1 MSEKLTTLNY
11 LRSVLGIVLFITLF
25 SLLIPFVT
33 VLVIVSLGKMTDW
46 VLEKIA
52 PSLAR
57 FVLRVLGITFRI
69 DYQETTLDDGTA
81 VTGTVQTPAIYIV
94 NHASTLDILTILA
107 LGIRR
112 VRFVAKWEMQYF
124 PFFFL
129 LGHLTGQIFIKRGNR
144 EKAIKTLQKNY
155 EKVRRFRRSILIAP
169 EGTRKHVMPIGPFK
183 KGAFRMALDLNYP
196 IVPIYFQGTTELSRG
211 GALLTKTG
219 SITAHVFSPI
229 LTDSWT
235 ESTLEKNIEDIRNK
249 YLQWSSNL

>member
-129 LGHLTGQIFIKRGNR
+129 LGRLTGQIFIKRGNR

-169 EGTRKHVMPIGPFK
+169 EGTRKHECLSVLLK
-183 KGAFRMALDLNYP
+183 KGPLGWL
-196 IVPIYFQGTTELSRG
+196 
-211 GALLTKTG
+211 
-219 SITAHVFSPI
+219 
-229 LTDSWT
+229 WT
-235 ESTLEKNIEDIRNK
+235 
-249 YLQWSSNL
+249 